1 MLFDVL
7 VGRLQTAFLAARLVP
22 VVSFVHAP
30 GHPVVPTA
38 MEGNPKAVGH
48 GQGFLLRRKDPPGP
62 IPLKV
67 DEQQV
72 VRVESAALKESLD
85 VRLVGDELSEFARGS
100 DRHRLSLGA
109 GFGVAQIRCLPNFG
123 SQAAGVMTP

>member
-7 VGRLQTAFLAARLVP
+7 VGGLQTALLAARLVP

-38 MEGNPKAVGH
+38 MEGNPEAVGH
-48 GQGFLLRRKDPPGP
+48 GQRFLLRRKDPSGP

-72 VRVESAALKESLD
+72 VRIESAALKESLD
-85 VRLVGDELSEFARGS
+85 VLLVGDELSELARGS
-100 DRHRLSLGA
+100 DRHRGEPRSGLRGRANPLPA
-109 GFGVAQIRCLPNFG
+109 LVRCL
-123 SQAAGVMTP
+123 SSVRSL